1 MALLVFLFLFLPYTL
16 LLLFFQWLQAIS
28 HWGSI
33 HGSTVP
39 GWKPFTDT
47 YHAPYKAK
55 HCYWPGLLLVLRFV
69 LLFAFAFQFNPQHD
83 RASYFIDLLV
93 IIMATGI
100 LVVWAWMT
108 GGVYKNWCLDA
119 LEGSFALNLII
130 LVGATFYVK
139 HTGNQLAVGT
149 TSISI

>member
-1 MALLVFLFLFLPYTL
+1 M
-16 LLLFFQWLQAIS
+16 
-28 HWGSI
+28 
-33 HGSTVP
+33 
-39 GWKPFTDT
+39 
-47 YHAPYKAK
+47 
-55 HCYWPGLLLVLRFV
+55 LRFV
-69 LLFAFAFQFNPQHD
+69 LLFVFAFQFNPQHD
-83 RASYFIDLLV
+83 RASIDLLV
-93 IIMATGI
+93 IIMATGV

-149 TSISI
+149 TSISIAFATFTMILAF